1 MQTVLDV
8 LKAQITENVTNSETH
23 LSNGAVKDYAEYRE
37 VVGIVRG
44 SKAIINLI
52 NDLQRNLENDDD

>member
-8 LKAQITENVTNSETH
+8 LKKQIEDNIAESETH
-23 LSNGAVKDYAEYRE
+23 LSRGAVGDYAEYRE

-44 SKAIINLI
+44 SKAILNLI
-52 NDLQRNLENDDD
+52 DDLQRNLENDDD